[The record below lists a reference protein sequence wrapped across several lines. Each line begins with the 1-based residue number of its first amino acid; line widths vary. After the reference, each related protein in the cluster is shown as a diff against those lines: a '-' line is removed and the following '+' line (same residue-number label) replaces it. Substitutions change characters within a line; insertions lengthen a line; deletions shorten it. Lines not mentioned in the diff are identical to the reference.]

1 MKDIIYI
8 VEQEI
13 VDKMNIIVTVDSFI
27 GNVLSVCDV
36 KWARIGMI
44 VTDGSSNEYTVTAV
58 DYDLSTITVSPN
70 GAYTFS
76 GTTLTLVRPYFFVGT
91 PIATNKEWKSFNRD
105 ERKKVPFAWMLEPT
119 SESFNSSQ
127 DTLERESSLIM
138 IFLDSNN
145 VEQWNTKETH
155 SERLR
160 AIYNMVEEFINTIKR
175 NALFYS
181 EDLDFNTK
189 NFTKFGRETSSGMDS
204 NIIDANLA
212 GIELRLTLSVNRLG
226 VCIC

>member
-13 VDKMNIIVTVDSFI
+13 VDKMNVIVTVDSFVVD
-27 GNVLSVCDV
+27 VLSVCDV

-44 VTDGSSNEYTVTAV
+44 VTDGSLNKYTVTAV

-70 GAYTFS
+70 GAYAFS

-119 SESFNSSQ
+119 SESFNSEQ
-127 DTLERESSLIM
+127 DTIER
-138 IFLDSNN
+138 
-145 VEQWNTKETH
+145 
-155 SERLR
+155 
-160 AIYNMVEEFINTIKR
+160 
-175 NALFYS
+175 
-181 EDLDFNTK
+181 
-189 NFTKFGRETSSGMDS
+189 
-204 NIIDANLA
+204 
-212 GIELRLTLSVNRLG
+212 
-226 VCIC
+226 